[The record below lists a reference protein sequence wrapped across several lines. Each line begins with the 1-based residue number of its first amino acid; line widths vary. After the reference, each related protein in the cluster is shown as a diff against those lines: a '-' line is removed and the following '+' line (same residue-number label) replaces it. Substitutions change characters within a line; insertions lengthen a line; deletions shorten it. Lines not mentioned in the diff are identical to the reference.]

1 MKQFF
6 KMAFASALGFFITAI
21 VIISLTIFVFAAAI
35 SQMESTTFKT
45 NANSVLHL
53 RLEGEIVERSK
64 ENPFQQIFSDYK
76 VGQLG
81 LDDILTAIDKA
92 EKDDNIRG
100 IYLDFKMPFA
110 GMATVEEIRDR
121 LQAFKKSGK
130 FIVAYADQ
138 YAQKDFYLATVADT
152 VLLNP
157 VGMIDFRGLG
167 GQPVFYKKALDKLG
181 IEMQIFKVGTYK
193 SAVEPFIQEKMS
205 DANKEQVTEYITGI
219 WNHILK
225 SISASRKIPVDKLNA
240 YANEGMLLQPADKD
254 VKYRLADK
262 LMYRTDVWDYLKK
275 LAHSDAK
282 ESKGLVE
289 ISDMIKT
296 ESPESVAD
304 EKVAIVYAA
313 GGIDDGDNDGINSAK
328 LAKDLMDVKGD
339 SSVRAVVLR
348 VNSPGGSAYGSEQ
361 IWHVV
366 KEIQKVKPV
375 VVSMGDYAASGGYYI
390 SCPAS
395 AIVAQPTTLTGSIGI
410 FGMFPN
416 VEKLTE
422 KLGLTFDEVSTNR
435 FATTPSINRPM
446 RADEKALFQ
455 AYINEG
461 YKLFVGRCATGRKVP
476 VQKIEAIAQGRVWTG
491 EKALQI
497 GLVDKLG
504 GIQTAISLAA
514 QKAKLKNYNV
524 ESFPKKKSFME
535 EIFSDMQDDVSDMLA
550 KFYFGENL
558 KHYKILQN
566 LQKQQPVQARL
577 PYYLDIE

>member
-6 KMAFASALGFFITAI
+6 KLAFASALGFFIAAI
-21 VIISLTIFVFAAAI
+21 VIFSLTVFVFVVAI
-35 SQMESTTFKT
+35 SQMESTTFKVKP
-45 NANSVLHL
+45 NSVLHL

-64 ENPFQQIFSDYK
+64 DNPFQELLDYSSACT
-76 VGQLG
+76 G

-92 EKDDNIRG
+92 EKEDNIKG

-110 GMATVEEIRDR
+110 GMATMEEIRDR
-121 LQAFKKSGK
+121 LKDFKKSGK
-130 FIVAYADQ
+130 FVVAYADQ
-138 YAQKDFYLATVADT
+138 YSQKDYYLATVADT
-152 VLLNP
+152 ILLNP
-157 VGMIDFRGLG
+157 VGMIDFRGIG
-167 GQPVFYKKALDKLG
+167 GQPVFFKKALDKLG

-193 SAVEPFIQEKMS
+193 SAVEPFTNEKMS
-205 DANKEQVTEYITGI
+205 DANRAQVTEYINGL
-219 WNHILK
+219 WNHVLK
-225 SISASRKIPVDKLNA
+225 TISESRKIPVDKLNA
-240 YANEGMLLQPADKD
+240 YANEGMTLQPAAKD
-254 VKYRLADK
+254 IQYRLADE
-262 LMYRTDVWDYLKK
+262 LIYRTDIWVYLKK
-275 LAHSDAK
+275 IAKSEAK

-289 ISDMIKT
+289 ISDMIKV
-296 ESPESVAD
+296 ESEEGNKDQTIAL
-304 EKVAIVYAA
+304 VYAA
-313 GGIDDGDNDGINSAK
+313 GGIDDGSNDGINSEK
-328 LAKDLMDVKGD
+328 LAKELADIKADSAVK
-339 SSVRAVVLR
+339 AVVLR

-390 SCPAS
+390 SCPAT

-446 RADEKALFQ
+446 RADEKTLFQ
-455 AYINEG
+455 GYINQG
-461 YKLFVGRCATGRKVP
+461 YKLFVSRCAEGRKVKAD
-476 VQKIEAIAQGRVWTG
+476 KIEAVAQGHVWTG

-504 GIQTAISLAA
+504 GIQTALKLAA
-514 QKAKLKNYNV
+514 EKARLKEYKV
-524 ESFPKKKSFME
+524 ECYPRKKDFFE
-535 EIFSDMQDDVSDMLA
+535 ELFSDLSSDASNVFA

-558 KHYKILQN
+558 KYYKTIQT
-566 LQKQQPVQARL
+566 LQKQNPVQARL

>member
-205 DANKEQVTEYITGI
+205 EANKVQVTEYITGI
-219 WNHILK
+219 WNHLLK
-225 SISASRKIPVDKLNA
+225 TISVSRKIPVEKLNA

-289 ISDMIKT
+289 ISDMVKT
-296 ESPESVAD
+296 ESPESVYN
-304 EKVAIVYAA
+304 EKIAIVYAA
-313 GGIDDGDNDGINSAK
+313 GGIDDGDNDGINSGQ
-328 LAKDLMDVKGD
+328 LSKDLMDVKGD
-339 SSVRAVVLR
+339 SSVKAVVLR

-455 AYINEG
+455 AYISQG
-461 YKLFVGRCATGRKVP
+461 YNLFVGRCAMGRKVP

-504 GIQTAISLAA
+504 GIQTAINLAA